1 MWGVNAGRSS
11 GASRRIPAAAA
22 ATTGGVFNQRVLLRW
37 WWRRKQTSRGVRA
50 GCAAMA
56 GYGYAAAVHGRL
68 GVRVV
73 LLSGVGAR
81 GFGAG
86 RGGRGGS
93 GVHRFGHCSAP
104 PVCVVK

>member
-22 ATTGGVFNQRVLLRW
+22 ATTGWVFNQRVLLRW
-37 WWRRKQTSRGVRA
+37 RWRRKQSRGVRA

-81 GFGAG
+81 GLGR
-86 RGGRGGS
+86 RGGV
-93 GVHRFGHCSAP
+93 GVGFIDSVIARLHRCA
-104 PVCVVK
+104 